1 MVQFY
6 TGAAACDTRVRSA
19 RSAAGP
25 GSAGAVDTV
34 LLAGKLRIMSAET
47 ATATVRAPKG
57 IVDSVRKFV
66 TAHGGSA
73 QAVLQPVG
81 RRGIRLTLVGADG
94 VLGDRMVADIATAQA
109 VVAEV
114 AELTT
119 ADGWE
124 RDLVAKTEPR
134 TGHWA
139 KMAGWVAGQTRFPKA
154 RNEG

>member
-1 MVQFY
+1 M
-6 TGAAACDTRVRSA
+6 
-19 RSAAGP
+19 
-25 GSAGAVDTV
+25 DTV

-47 ATATVRAPKG
+47 ATATVRAPKE
-57 IVDSVRKFV
+57 IVDSVRRFAA
-66 TAHGGSA
+66 AHGGSA

-81 RRGIRLTLVGADG
+81 RRGVRLTLVGADG
-94 VLGDRMVADIATAQA
+94 VLGDRMVADTATAQA

-124 RDLVAKTEPR
+124 RDLVAKTDPR

-139 KMAGWVAGQTRFPKA
+139 KMAGWVAGQTRFPTA
-154 RNEG
+154 RNER